1 MHTYTVVIYFVR
13 PRHSAMEARTFRIQ
27 ADNERDAEAWG
38 EKQAE
43 NIPGE
48 IVRVICKRVTE

>member
-1 MHTYTVVIYFVR
+1 MHTYMIVIYFVP
-13 PRHSAMEARTFRIQ
+13 PRHSVMAARGFRIQ

-48 IVRVICKRVTE
+48 IVRVICKRVTG